1 MRVRA
6 SSGRARSGAWA
17 RVAAWTFHIVLPAL
31 VLWLLIARPE
41 IDLRWENHA
50 AHFWLVFGTAAL
62 NVALG
67 VLMAGAAGRRSDP
80 RLLLVACAF
89 LVAAGFLA
97 LHALATP
104 GVIVEQPN
112 AGFVLAT
119 PVGLCIGGV
128 LALGSGIDWSPA
140 AAARL
145 IRLRWA
151 LTAALLA
158 LMAGWAVVSVAGWRP
173 LDEPLPPE
181 EARGPL
187 VGLAFGGTALY
198 GLAAY
203 RYLGMHRRRP
213 AVVLLSLVTAF
224 ALLALAMFSIAYG
237 RNWQASWWEWHLLM
251 GAAFGFVA
259 YSAHVQFQREGSA
272 RGLFDSITLEQTVDS
287 IRRDHRA
294 ALEELVAAME
304 TEREDGSSEDLGR
317 AAARLVERFDL
328 TERQVAVLE
337 RAAEALGAER
347 EQGRR
352 LGGLV
357 AVGRE
362 ASVIQSEGALVAR
375 ALAVGRAAFRGQDM
389 ALGLLRD
396 GTPTLVDGRDMA
408 DGAQRSAALAS
419 LAPAASPDGRVLVLP
434 LQVKGRAAGF
444 LEVRNRRDVVFGDAD
459 RALLQSF
466 ASQLSIAIENARL
479 YHQMEGLFRSYMSPS
494 VATAL
499 ISDPDQAGL
508 GGTIEEVSVLMA
520 DLRGFTPF
528 SERSAPA
535 EVVAMLN
542 AYYGAVVP
550 VILDRGGTVTQFV
563 GDAVMAIFNA
573 PVRQADHARR
583 AGDAGLWLHRA
594 IDEVAA
600 GRAGWPRFRVGINTG
615 PALIGNV
622 GSAEMRNFTAV
633 GDTTNVAARL
643 ETLAE
648 PGQVVIGPLTRS
660 QIGQAASITALG
672 RVPVKGREQPVD
684 AYVLHDLQ

>member
-1 MRVRA
+1 VLQGL
-6 SSGRARSGAWA
+6 SGRTGSGAWA
-17 RVAAWTFHIVLPAL
+17 RVAAWTFHIALPAL
-31 VLWLLIARPE
+31 LLWLLIARPQL
-41 IDLRWENHA
+41 DLRWENHA
-50 AHFWLVFGTAAL
+50 AHFGLVLGTALL
-62 NVALG
+62 NVVLG

-80 RLLLVACAF
+80 RLLLVAWAF
-89 LVAAGFLA
+89 LIAAGFLG

-104 GVIVEQPN
+104 EVLVDQPS

-119 PVGLCIGGV
+119 PVGLCVGGL
-128 LALGSGIDWSPA
+128 LALASGVDWSPA

-145 IRLRWA
+145 IRLRWV
-151 LTAALLA
+151 LTAVLLA
-158 LMAGWAVVSVAGWRP
+158 AMAAWALVSLAGLPP

-187 VGLAFGGTALY
+187 IALAFGGTALY
-198 GLAAY
+198 GVAAY
-203 RYLGMHRRRP
+203 RYLGVHRRRP

-224 ALLALAMFSIAYG
+224 ALLALAMFAIAYG

-251 GAAFGFVA
+251 GAAFGFVG
-259 YSAHVQFQREGSA
+259 YSAYVQFQREGSA

-304 TEREDGSSEDLGR
+304 AEQADGTADLGR
-317 AAARLVERFDL
+317 AGALLADRFDL
-328 TERQVAVLE
+328 TEQQVAVLE

-347 EQGRR
+347 EQARR

-375 ALAVGRAAFRGQDM
+375 ALAVGRAAFRDQDV
-389 ALGLLRD
+389 ALGLLRG
-396 GTPTLVDGRDMA
+396 GTLTLVDGQRAA
-408 DGAQRSAALAS
+408 DVGQWDAALAS
-419 LAPAASPDGRVLVLP
+419 LAPVASRDGRVLVLP
-434 LQVKGRAAGF
+434 LQVKGRAAGL
-444 LEVRNRRDVVFGDAD
+444 LEVRNRHDVAFGDAD
-459 RALLQSF
+459 TALLQSF
-466 ASQLSIAIENARL
+466 ASQLSIALENARL
-479 YHQMEGLFRSYMSPS
+479 YHQIEGLFRSYMSPS
-494 VATAL
+494 VASAL
-499 ISDPDQAGL
+499 IADPDQAGL
-508 GGTIEEVSVLMA
+508 GGTIAEVSVLMA

-528 SERSAPA
+528 SERTQPA

-563 GDAVMAIFNA
+563 GDAVMAMFNA

-583 AGDAGLWLHRA
+583 AGAAGLRLHRA
-594 IDEVAA
+594 IDEVRA

-622 GSAEMRNFTAV
+622 GSAEMRSFTAV

-648 PGQVVIGPLTRS
+648 PGQVVIGAVTRS
-660 QIGQAASITALG
+660 QIGDAATVTALG
-672 RVPVKGREQPVD
+672 AVAVKGREQPVE
-684 AYVLHDLQ
+684 AFVLHDLH

>member
-1 MRVRA
+1 VLQGL
-6 SSGRARSGAWA
+6 SGRTGSGAWA
-17 RVAAWTFHIVLPAL
+17 RVAAWTFHIALPAL
-31 VLWLLIARPE
+31 LLWLLIARPQL
-41 IDLRWENHA
+41 DLRWENHA
-50 AHFWLVFGTAAL
+50 AHFGLVLGTALL
-62 NVALG
+62 NVVLG

-80 RLLLVACAF
+80 RLLLVAWAF
-89 LVAAGFLA
+89 LVAAGFLG

-104 GVIVEQPN
+104 EVLVDQPS

-119 PVGLCIGGV
+119 PVGLCVGGL
-128 LALGSGIDWSPA
+128 LALASGADWSPA

-158 LMAGWAVVSVAGWRP
+158 AMAAWAVVSVAGWPP

-187 VGLAFGGTALY
+187 VALAFGGTALY
-198 GLAAY
+198 GAAAY
-203 RYLGMHRRRP
+203 RYLGVHRRRP

-224 ALLALAMFSIAYG
+224 ALLALAMFAIAYG
-237 RNWQASWWEWHLLM
+237 RNWQASWWEWHILM

-259 YSAHVQFQREGSA
+259 YSAYVQFQREGSA

-304 TEREDGSSEDLGR
+304 AEQADGTSADLGR
-317 AAARLVERFDL
+317 AGALLADRFDL
-328 TERQVAVLE
+328 TEQQVAVLE

-347 EQGRR
+347 EQARR

-375 ALAVGRAAFRGQDM
+375 ALAVGRAAFRGQDL
-389 ALGLLRD
+389 ALGLLRG
-396 GTPTLVDGRDMA
+396 GTLTLVDGQGTSNEGQW
-408 DGAQRSAALAS
+408 GAAMAS
-419 LAPAASPDGRVLVLP
+419 LAPVASQDGRVLVLP
-434 LQVKGRAAGF
+434 LQVKGRAAGL
-444 LEVRNRRDVVFGDAD
+444 LEVRNRHDVAFGDAD
-459 RALLQSF
+459 TALLESF
-466 ASQLSIAIENARL
+466 ASQLSIALENTRL
-479 YHQMEGLFRSYMSPS
+479 YRQMEGLFRSYMSPS

-499 ISDPDQAGL
+499 IADPDQAGL
-508 GGTIEEVSVLMA
+508 GGTIAEVSVLMA

-528 SERSAPA
+528 SERAQPA

-583 AGDAGLWLHRA
+583 AGAAALRLHRA
-594 IDEVAA
+594 IDEVRA
-600 GRAGWPRFRVGINTG
+600 GRAGWPRFRAGINTG

-622 GSAEMRNFTAV
+622 GSAEMRSFTAV

-643 ETLAE
+643 ESLAE
-648 PGQVVIGPLTRS
+648 PGQVVIGALTRT
-660 QIGQAASITALG
+660 QIGDAATITALG
-672 RVPVKGREQPVD
+672 AVAVKGREQPVE
-684 AYVLHDLQ
+684 AFVLHDLR

>member
-1 MRVRA
+1 VLQGL
-6 SSGRARSGAWA
+6 SGRTGSGAWA
-17 RVAAWTFHIVLPAL
+17 RVAAWTFHIALPAL
-31 VLWLLIARPE
+31 LLWLLIARPQL
-41 IDLRWENHA
+41 DLRWENHA
-50 AHFWLVFGTAAL
+50 AHFGLVLGTALL
-62 NVALG
+62 NVVLG

-80 RLLLVACAF
+80 RLLLVAWAF
-89 LVAAGFLA
+89 LIAAGFLG

-104 GVIVEQPN
+104 EVLVDQPS

-119 PVGLCIGGV
+119 PVGLCVGGL
-128 LALGSGIDWSPA
+128 LAVASGVDWSPA

-145 IRLRWA
+145 IRLRWV
-151 LTAALLA
+151 LTAVLLA
-158 LMAGWAVVSVAGWRP
+158 AMAAWALVSLAGWPP

-187 VGLAFGGTALY
+187 IALAFGGTALY
-198 GLAAY
+198 GVAAY
-203 RYLGMHRRRP
+203 RYLGVHRRRP

-224 ALLALAMFSIAYG
+224 ALLALAMFAIAYG

-259 YSAHVQFQREGSA
+259 YSAYVQFQREGSA

-304 TEREDGSSEDLGR
+304 AEQADGTADLGR
-317 AAARLVERFDL
+317 AGALLADRFDL
-328 TERQVAVLE
+328 TEQQVAVLE

-347 EQGRR
+347 EQARR

-375 ALAVGRAAFRGQDM
+375 ALAVGRAAFRDQDV
-389 ALGLLRD
+389 ALGLLRG
-396 GTPTLVDGRDMA
+396 GTLTLVDGQRAA
-408 DGAQRSAALAS
+408 DVGQWDAALAS
-419 LAPAASPDGRVLVLP
+419 LAPVASPDGRVLVLP
-434 LQVKGRAAGF
+434 LQVKGRAAGL
-444 LEVRNRRDVVFGDAD
+444 LEVRNRHDVAFGDAD
-459 RALLQSF
+459 TALLQSF
-466 ASQLSIAIENARL
+466 ASQLSIALENARL

-494 VATAL
+494 VASAL
-499 ISDPDQAGL
+499 IADPDQAGL
-508 GGTIEEVSVLMA
+508 GGTIAEVSVLMA

-528 SERSAPA
+528 SERTQPA

-563 GDAVMAIFNA
+563 GDAVMAMFNA

-583 AGDAGLWLHRA
+583 AGAAGLRLHRA
-594 IDEVAA
+594 IDEVRA

-622 GSAEMRNFTAV
+622 GSAEMRSFTAV

-648 PGQVVIGPLTRS
+648 PGQVVIGAVTRS
-660 QIGQAASITALG
+660 QIGDAATVTALG
-672 RVPVKGREQPVD
+672 AVAVKGREQPVE
-684 AYVLHDLQ
+684 AFVLHDLH

>member
-1 MRVRA
+1 
-6 SSGRARSGAWA
+6 
-17 RVAAWTFHIVLPAL
+17 VAAWAFHIALPAL
-31 VLWLLIARPE
+31 VLWLLIARHQL
-41 IDLRWENHA
+41 DLRWENHP
-50 AHFWLVFGTAAL
+50 AHFGLVLGTAVL
-62 NVALG
+62 NVVLG

-80 RLLLVACAF
+80 RLLLVAWAF
-89 LVAAGFLA
+89 LIAAGFLG

-104 GVIVEQPN
+104 GVLLEQPN
-112 AGFVLAT
+112 SGFVLAT
-119 PVGLCIGGV
+119 PVGLCVGGL
-128 LALGSGIDWSPA
+128 LALASGIDWSPTGA
-140 AAARL
+140 TRL
-145 IRLRWA
+145 VRWRWA
-151 LTAALLA
+151 LTAGLIAAMVAWALVSL
-158 LMAGWAVVSVAGWRP
+158 AGWPP
-173 LDEPLPPE
+173 LDDPLPPE

-187 VGLAFGGTALY
+187 IALAFGGTALY

-203 RYLGMHRRRP
+203 RYLGVHRRRP

-224 ALLALAMFSIAYG
+224 ALLALAMFAIAYG
-237 RNWQASWWEWHLLM
+237 RNWQASWWEWHVLM

-259 YSAHVQFQREGSA
+259 YSAYVQFQREGSA

-294 ALEELVAAME
+294 ALEELVAAMDA
-304 TEREDGSSEDLGR
+304 ERRDGTSADLGR
-317 AAARLVERFDL
+317 AANLVADRFDL

-347 EQGRR
+347 EQARR

-375 ALAVGRAAFRGQDM
+375 ALAVGRAAFHGQDL

-396 GTPTLVDGRDMA
+396 GKLTLVDGQGSA
-408 DGAQRSAALAS
+408 DDDQRGAAMTS
-419 LAPAASPDGRVLVLP
+419 LAPVASPDGQVLVVP
-434 LQVKGRAAGF
+434 LQVKGRPAGF
-444 LEVRNRRDVVFGDAD
+444 LEVRNRGAAGFGDAD
-459 RALLQSF
+459 TALLQSF
-466 ASQLSIAIENARL
+466 ASQLSIALENARL

-499 ISDPDQAGL
+499 IADPDQAGL
-508 GGTIEEVSVLMA
+508 GGTIAEVSVLMA

-528 SERSAPA
+528 SERTQPA

-573 PVRQADHARR
+573 PVRQDDHARR
-583 AGDAGLWLHRA
+583 AGAAGLRLHRA

-615 PALIGNV
+615 PALVGNV

-643 ETLAE
+643 EALAE
-648 PGQVVIGPLTRS
+648 PGQVVIGARTRS
-660 QIGQAASITALG
+660 EIGDAATITALG
-672 RVPVKGREQPVD
+672 AVSVKGREQPVD
-684 AYVLHDLQ
+684 AFVLHELR

>member
-1 MRVRA
+1 
-6 SSGRARSGAWA
+6 
-17 RVAAWTFHIVLPAL
+17 VAAWAFHIALPAL
-31 VLWLLIARPE
+31 VLWLLIARPRL
-41 IDLRWENHA
+41 DLRWENHP
-50 AHFWLVFGTAAL
+50 AHFGLVLGTAAL
-62 NVALG
+62 SVLLG

-80 RLLLVACAF
+80 RLLLVAWAF
-89 LVAAGFLA
+89 LIAAGFLG

-104 GVIVEQPN
+104 GVLLEQPN

-119 PVGLCIGGV
+119 PVGLCVGGL
-128 LALGSGIDWSPA
+128 LALASGIGWSPA

-151 LTAALLA
+151 LTAVLIAAIAAWAL
-158 LMAGWAVVSVAGWRP
+158 VSLAGWRP

-187 VGLAFGGTALY
+187 IALAFGGTALY

-203 RYLGMHRRRP
+203 RYLGVHRRRP

-224 ALLALAMFSIAYG
+224 ALLALAMFAIAYG

-251 GAAFGFVA
+251 GTAFGFVA
-259 YSAHVQFQREGSA
+259 YSAYVQFQREGSA
-272 RGLFDSITLEQTVDS
+272 RGLFDSITLEQTVES

-304 TEREDGSSEDLGR
+304 AEREDGTSADLGR
-317 AAARLVERFDL
+317 AANLLADRFDL
-328 TERQVAVLE
+328 TEQQVAVLE
-337 RAAEALGAER
+337 RAAEALGTER
-347 EQGRR
+347 EQARR

-375 ALAVGRAAFRGQDM
+375 ALALGRAAFRGQDL

-396 GTPTLVDGRDMA
+396 GNLTLVDGQGSA
-408 DGAQRSAALAS
+408 DDGQRGAAMTS
-419 LAPAASPDGRVLVLP
+419 LAPVASPDGQVLVVP

-444 LEVRNRRDVVFGDAD
+444 LEVRNRRDTGFGDAD
-459 RALLQSF
+459 TALLQSF
-466 ASQLSIAIENARL
+466 ASQLSIALENARL

-508 GGTIEEVSVLMA
+508 GGTIVEVSVLMA

-528 SERSAPA
+528 SERTQPV

-573 PVRQADHARR
+573 PVRQPDHARR
-583 AGDAGLWLHRA
+583 AGAAGLRLHRA

-643 ETLAE
+643 ERLAE
-648 PGQVVIGPLTRS
+648 PGQVVIGALTRS
-660 QIGQAASITALG
+660 QIGDAASLTALG
-672 RVPVKGREQPVD
+672 AVSVKGREQPVD
-684 AYVLHDLQ
+684 AFVLHELH

>member
-1 MRVRA
+1 VLQGL
-6 SSGRARSGAWA
+6 SGRTGSGAWA
-17 RVAAWTFHIVLPAL
+17 RVAAWTFHIALPAL
-31 VLWLLIARPE
+31 LLWLLIARPQL
-41 IDLRWENHA
+41 DLRWENHA
-50 AHFWLVFGTAAL
+50 AHFGLVLGTALL
-62 NVALG
+62 NVVLG

-80 RLLLVACAF
+80 RLLLVAWAF
-89 LVAAGFLA
+89 LIAAGFLG

-104 GVIVEQPN
+104 EVLVDQPS

-119 PVGLCIGGV
+119 PVGLCVGGL
-128 LALGSGIDWSPA
+128 LALASGVDWSPA

-145 IRLRWA
+145 IRLRWV
-151 LTAALLA
+151 LTAVLLA
-158 LMAGWAVVSVAGWRP
+158 ALAAWALVSLAGWPP

-187 VGLAFGGTALY
+187 IALAFGGTALY
-198 GLAAY
+198 GVAAY
-203 RYLGMHRRRP
+203 RYLGVHRRRP

-224 ALLALAMFSIAYG
+224 ALLALAMFAIAYG

-259 YSAHVQFQREGSA
+259 YSAYVQFQREGSA

-304 TEREDGSSEDLGR
+304 AEQADGTADLRR
-317 AAARLVERFDL
+317 AGALLADRFDL
-328 TERQVAVLE
+328 TEQQVAVLE

-347 EQGRR
+347 EQARR

-375 ALAVGRAAFRGQDM
+375 ALAVGRAAFRDQDV
-389 ALGLLRD
+389 ALGLLRG
-396 GTPTLVDGRDMA
+396 GTLTLVDGQRAA
-408 DGAQRSAALAS
+408 DVGQWDAALAS
-419 LAPAASPDGRVLVLP
+419 LAPMASRDGRVLVLP
-434 LQVKGRAAGF
+434 LQVKGRAAGL
-444 LEVRNRRDVVFGDAD
+444 LEVRNRHDVAFGDAD
-459 RALLQSF
+459 TALLQSF
-466 ASQLSIAIENARL
+466 ASQLSIALENARL

-494 VATAL
+494 VASAL
-499 ISDPDQAGL
+499 IADPDQAGL
-508 GGTIEEVSVLMA
+508 GGTIAEVSVLMA

-528 SERSAPA
+528 SERTQPA

-563 GDAVMAIFNA
+563 GDAVMAMFNA

-583 AGDAGLWLHRA
+583 AGAAGLRLHRA
-594 IDEVAA
+594 IDEVRA

-622 GSAEMRNFTAV
+622 GSAEMRSFTAV

-648 PGQVVIGPLTRS
+648 PGQVVIGAVTRS
-660 QIGQAASITALG
+660 QIGDAATVTALG
-672 RVPVKGREQPVD
+672 AVAVKGREQPVE
-684 AYVLHDLQ
+684 AFVLHDLH

>member
-1 MRVRA
+1 VLQ
-6 SSGRARSGAWA
+6 SLSGRTRSGAWV
-17 RVAAWTFHIVLPAL
+17 RVAAWTFHIALPAL
-31 VLWLLIARPE
+31 VLWLLITRPQL
-41 IDLRWENHA
+41 DLRWENHP
-50 AHFWLVFGTAAL
+50 AHFGLVLGTAVL
-62 NVALG
+62 NVVLG

-80 RLLLVACAF
+80 RLLLVAWAF
-89 LVAAGFLA
+89 LIAAGFLG

-104 GVIVEQPN
+104 GVLLEQPN

-119 PVGLCIGGV
+119 PVGLCVGGL
-128 LALGSGIDWSPA
+128 LALASGIDWSPA

-145 IRLRWA
+145 IRRRGA
-151 LTAALLA
+151 LTAVLIAAIAAWAL
-158 LMAGWAVVSVAGWRP
+158 VSLAGWRP

-187 VGLAFGGTALY
+187 IALAFGGTALY

-203 RYLGMHRRRP
+203 RYLGVHRRRP

-224 ALLALAMFSIAYG
+224 ALLALAMFAIAYG

-259 YSAHVQFQREGSA
+259 YSAYVQFQREGSA
-272 RGLFDSITLEQTVDS
+272 RGLFDSITLEQTVAS
-287 IRRDHRA
+287 IHRDHRA

-304 TEREDGSSEDLGR
+304 AERRDGTSADLGR
-317 AAARLVERFDL
+317 AANLLADRFDL
-328 TERQVAVLE
+328 TEQQVAVLE
-337 RAAEALGAER
+337 RAAEALGTER
-347 EQGRR
+347 EQARR

-375 ALAVGRAAFRGQDM
+375 ALALGRAAFRGQDL

-396 GTPTLVDGRDMA
+396 GKLTLVDGEGSA
-408 DGAQRSAALAS
+408 DDGQRGAAMTS
-419 LAPAASPDGRVLVLP
+419 LAPVASPDGQVLVVP

-444 LEVRNRRDVVFGDAD
+444 LEVRTGRDAGFGDAD
-459 RALLQSF
+459 TALLQSF
-466 ASQLSIAIENARL
+466 ASQLSIALENARL
-479 YHQMEGLFRSYMSPS
+479 YRQMEGLFRSYMSPS

-508 GGTIEEVSVLMA
+508 GGTIVEVSVLMA

-528 SERSAPA
+528 SERTQPA

-573 PVRQADHARR
+573 PVRQPDHARR
-583 AGDAGLWLHRA
+583 AGAAGLRLHQA

-648 PGQVVIGPLTRS
+648 PGQVVIGALTRS
-660 QIGQAASITALG
+660 QIGDAATLTALG
-672 RVPVKGREQPVD
+672 AVSVKGREQPVD
-684 AYVLHDLQ
+684 AFVLHELH

>member
-1 MRVRA
+1 VLQGL
-6 SSGRARSGAWA
+6 SSRTRSGAWV
-17 RVAAWTFHIVLPAL
+17 RVAAWAFHIALPAL
-31 VLWLLIARPE
+31 VLWLLIARPRL
-41 IDLRWENHA
+41 DLRWENHP
-50 AHFWLVFGTAAL
+50 AHFGLVLGTAAL
-62 NVALG
+62 SVLLG

-80 RLLLVACAF
+80 RLLLVAWAF
-89 LVAAGFLA
+89 LIAAGFLG

-104 GVIVEQPN
+104 GVLLEQPN

-119 PVGLCIGGV
+119 PVGLCVGGL
-128 LALGSGIDWSPA
+128 LALASGIGWSPA

-151 LTAALLA
+151 LTAVLIAAIAAWAL
-158 LMAGWAVVSVAGWRP
+158 VSLAGWRP

-187 VGLAFGGTALY
+187 IALAFGGTALY

-203 RYLGMHRRRP
+203 RYLGVHRRRP

-224 ALLALAMFSIAYG
+224 ALLALAMFAIAYG

-251 GAAFGFVA
+251 GTAFGFVA
-259 YSAHVQFQREGSA
+259 YSAYVQFQREGSA
-272 RGLFDSITLEQTVDS
+272 RGLFDSITLEQTVES

-304 TEREDGSSEDLGR
+304 AERQDGTSADLGR
-317 AAARLVERFDL
+317 AANLLADRFDL
-328 TERQVAVLE
+328 TEQQVAVLE
-337 RAAEALGAER
+337 RAAEALGTER
-347 EQGRR
+347 EQARR

-375 ALAVGRAAFRGQDM
+375 ALALGRAAFRGQDL

-396 GTPTLVDGRDMA
+396 GNLTLVDGQGSA
-408 DGAQRSAALAS
+408 DDGQRGAAMTS
-419 LAPAASPDGRVLVLP
+419 LAPVASPDGQVLVVP

-444 LEVRNRRDVVFGDAD
+444 LEVRNRRDTGFGDAD
-459 RALLQSF
+459 TALLQSF
-466 ASQLSIAIENARL
+466 ASQLSIALENARL

-508 GGTIEEVSVLMA
+508 GGTIVEVSVLMA

-528 SERSAPA
+528 SERTQPV

-573 PVRQADHARR
+573 PVRQPDHARR
-583 AGDAGLWLHRA
+583 AGAAGLRLHRA

-643 ETLAE
+643 ERLAE
-648 PGQVVIGPLTRS
+648 PGQVVIGALTRS
-660 QIGQAASITALG
+660 QIGDAASLTALG
-672 RVPVKGREQPVD
+672 AVSVKGREQPVD
-684 AYVLHDLQ
+684 AFVLHELH

>member
-1 MRVRA
+1 VAQRL
-6 SSGRARSGAWA
+6 SGRAPGAWV
-17 RVAAWTFHIVLPAL
+17 RVGAWTFHIVLPAL
-31 VLWLLIARPE
+31 ILWLLIARPE
-41 IDLRWENHA
+41 LDLHWENHA
-50 AHFWLVFGTAAL
+50 AHFGLVLATAMV

-80 RLLLVACAF
+80 RLLLVAWAF
-89 LVAAGFLA
+89 LVAAGFLG

-104 GVIVEQPN
+104 DVLVEAPN

-119 PVGLCIGGV
+119 PVGLCVGGL
-128 LALGSGIDWSPA
+128 LALASGIDWSPA
-140 AAARL
+140 TAARL

-151 LTAALLA
+151 LTAVLLA
-158 LMAGWAVVSVAGWRP
+158 VMAGWAAVSVAGLPP

-187 VGLAFGGTALY
+187 VALAFGGTALY

-203 RYLGMHRRRP
+203 RYLGVHRRRP

-224 ALLALAMFSIAYG
+224 ALLALAMFAIAYG

-259 YSAHVQFQREGSA
+259 YSAYVQFQREGSA
-272 RGLFDSITLEQTVDS
+272 RGLFDSVTLEQTVES

-294 ALEELVAAME
+294 ALEELVAAMDAE
-304 TEREDGSSEDLGR
+304 GRGGTSADLGH
-317 AAARLVERFDL
+317 AAALLADRFDL
-328 TERQVAVLE
+328 TEQQVAVLE

-347 EQGRR
+347 EQARR

-375 ALAVGRAAFRGQDM
+375 ALAVGRAAFRGQDL

-396 GTPTLVDGRDMA
+396 GQLTLVDGHGAA
-408 DGAQRSAALAS
+408 DDGQRGAAVTS

-444 LEVRNRRDVVFGDAD
+444 LEVRNRRDVGFGDAEV
-459 RALLQSF
+459 ALLQSF
-466 ASQLSIAIENARL
+466 ASQLSIVLENARL

-499 ISDPDQAGL
+499 IADPEQAGL
-508 GGTIEEVSVLMA
+508 GGTIVEVSVLMA

-528 SERSAPA
+528 SERTQPA

-573 PVRQADHARR
+573 PVRQVDHARR
-583 AGDAGLWLHRA
+583 AGAAALRLHRA

-622 GSAEMRNFTAV
+622 GSAEMRSFTAV

-648 PGQVVIGPLTRS
+648 PGQVVIGALTRH
-660 QIGQAASITALG
+660 QIGEAAAITALG
-672 RVPVKGREQPVD
+672 TVQVKGREQPVD
-684 AYVLHDLQ
+684 AFVLHDLR

>member
-1 MRVRA
+1 VLQGL
-6 SSGRARSGAWA
+6 SGRTGSGAWA
-17 RVAAWTFHIVLPAL
+17 RVAAWAFHIALPAL
-31 VLWLLIARPE
+31 LLWLLIARPQL
-41 IDLRWENHA
+41 DLRWENHA
-50 AHFWLVFGTAAL
+50 AHFGLVLGTALL
-62 NVALG
+62 NVVLG

-80 RLLLVACAF
+80 RLLLVAWAF
-89 LVAAGFLA
+89 LIAAGFLG

-104 GVIVEQPN
+104 EVLVDQPS

-119 PVGLCIGGV
+119 PVGLCVGGL
-128 LALGSGIDWSPA
+128 LALASGVDWSPA

-145 IRLRWA
+145 IRLRWV
-151 LTAALLA
+151 LTAVLLA
-158 LMAGWAVVSVAGWRP
+158 ALAAWALVSLAGWPP

-187 VGLAFGGTALY
+187 IALAFGGTALY
-198 GLAAY
+198 GVAAY
-203 RYLGMHRRRP
+203 RYLGVHRRRP

-224 ALLALAMFSIAYG
+224 ALLALAMFAIAYG

-259 YSAHVQFQREGSA
+259 YSAYVQFQREGSA

-304 TEREDGSSEDLGR
+304 AEQADGTADLRR
-317 AAARLVERFDL
+317 AGALLADRFDL
-328 TERQVAVLE
+328 TEQQVAVLE

-347 EQGRR
+347 EQARR

-375 ALAVGRAAFRGQDM
+375 ALAVGRAAFRDQDV
-389 ALGLLRD
+389 ALGLLRG
-396 GTPTLVDGRDMA
+396 GTLTLVDGQRAA
-408 DGAQRSAALAS
+408 DVGQWDAALAS
-419 LAPAASPDGRVLVLP
+419 LAPMASRDGRVLVLP
-434 LQVKGRAAGF
+434 LQVKGRAAGL
-444 LEVRNRRDVVFGDAD
+444 LEVRNRHDVAFGDAD
-459 RALLQSF
+459 TALLQSF
-466 ASQLSIAIENARL
+466 ASQLSIALENARL

-494 VATAL
+494 VASAL
-499 ISDPDQAGL
+499 IADPDQAGL
-508 GGTIEEVSVLMA
+508 GGTIAEVSVLMA

-528 SERSAPA
+528 SERTQPA

-563 GDAVMAIFNA
+563 GDAVMAMFNA

-583 AGDAGLWLHRA
+583 AGAAGLRLHRA
-594 IDEVAA
+594 IDEVRA

-622 GSAEMRNFTAV
+622 GSAEMRSFTAV

-648 PGQVVIGPLTRS
+648 PGQVVIGAVTRS
-660 QIGQAASITALG
+660 QIGDAATVTALG
-672 RVPVKGREQPVD
+672 AVAVKGREQPVE
-684 AYVLHDLQ
+684 AFVLHDLH

>member
-1 MRVRA
+1 VVQGL
-6 SSGRARSGAWA
+6 SSGTRSGAWA
-17 RVAAWTFHIVLPAL
+17 RAAAWTFHIALPAL
-31 VLWLLIARPE
+31 VLWLLIARPQL
-41 IDLRWENHA
+41 DLRWENHP
-50 AHFWLVFGTAAL
+50 AHFGLVLGTAVL
-62 NVALG
+62 NVVLG

-80 RLLLVACAF
+80 RLLLVAWAF
-89 LVAAGFLA
+89 LIAAGFLG

-104 GVIVEQPN
+104 GVLLEQPN

-119 PVGLCIGGV
+119 PVGLCVGGL
-128 LALGSGIDWSPA
+128 LALASGIDWSPT

-145 IRLRWA
+145 VRRRWA
-151 LTAALLA
+151 LTAGLIGAIVAWALLS
-158 LMAGWAVVSVAGWRP
+158 LAGWPP
-173 LDEPLPPE
+173 LDDPLPPE

-187 VGLAFGGTALY
+187 IALAFGGTALY

-203 RYLGMHRRRP
+203 RYLGVHRRRP

-224 ALLALAMFSIAYG
+224 ALLALAMFAIAYG
-237 RNWQASWWEWHLLM
+237 RNWQASWWEWHVLM

-259 YSAHVQFQREGSA
+259 YSAYVQFQREGSA

-287 IRRDHRA
+287 IRQDHRA
-294 ALEELVAAME
+294 ALEELVAAMDA
-304 TEREDGSSEDLGR
+304 ERRDGTSADLGH
-317 AAARLVERFDL
+317 AANLVADRFDL
-328 TERQVAVLE
+328 TEQQVAVLE

-347 EQGRR
+347 EQARR

-375 ALAVGRAAFRGQDM
+375 ALALGRAAFRGQDL

-396 GTPTLVDGRDMA
+396 GKLTLVDGQGSA
-408 DGAQRSAALAS
+408 DDGQRGAAMTS
-419 LAPAASPDGRVLVLP
+419 LAPVASLDGRVLVVP
-434 LQVKGRAAGF
+434 LQVKGRPAGF
-444 LEVRNRRDVVFGDAD
+444 LEVRNREGAGFGDAD
-459 RALLQSF
+459 SALLQSF
-466 ASQLSIAIENARL
+466 ASQLSIALENARL

-499 ISDPDQAGL
+499 IADPDQAGL
-508 GGTIEEVSVLMA
+508 GGTIAEVSVLMA

-528 SERSAPA
+528 SERTQPA

-573 PVRQADHARR
+573 PVRQDDHARR
-583 AGDAGLWLHRA
+583 AGAAGLRLHRA

-600 GRAGWPRFRVGINTG
+600 GRTGWPRFRVGINTG

-622 GSAEMRNFTAV
+622 GSAEMRSFTAV

-643 ETLAE
+643 EALAE
-648 PGQVVIGPLTRS
+648 PGQVLIGARTRS
-660 QIGQAASITALG
+660 QIGAAATITALG
-672 RVPVKGREQPVD
+672 AVPVKGREQPVE
-684 AYVLHDLQ
+684 AFVLHELH